1 VSAEQNSYFAAL
13 QYRNFRL
20 LWSGQALSL
29 VGTLMQSATVLWHVA
44 SLADP
49 DNKALALGMVG
60 LVKVVPIVVF
70 ALIGGVL
77 ADALDRRRLMLSM
90 QIVMLTSA
98 LLLAWHTLS
107 GGTALWPIYAL
118 TAINSAA
125 AAFEGPARQSLIPA
139 LVPRSVLPN
148 AISLNTIAFQLAAV
162 SGPALVGPILVFWG
176 VGFVY
181 LINSISFLA
190 AIWAVLAMRDLPAH
204 APENVAQLRPSAAWE
219 GLRFVFGSPLIR
231 STMLVDFFATF
242 FSSAMAL
249 LPIFTQDI
257 LEMGPNAYGWLY
269 AAPALGAAITSL
281 ILVRI
286 EPRIVRRGAVLLWS
300 VAAYGLATVVFGLS
314 HEYWLMF
321 LCLALTGA
329 SDTVSMVLRNVLR
342 QLATPDR
349 LRGRMTSVNMIFFL
363 GGPQLGELEAG
374 VLAHAVGAS
383 ASVVIGGLASLGTT
397 AWIARTTPVL
407 RTYRRE

>member
-1 VSAEQNSYFAAL
+1 MSAGYGSSFAAL
-13 QYRNFRL
+13 EYRNFRY
-20 LWSGQALSL
+20 LWAGQALSL

-44 SLADP
+44 SLAEP
-49 DNKALALGMVG
+49 GQKALALGMVG
-60 LVKVVPIVVF
+60 LVKVLPIVVF
-70 ALIGGVL
+70 ALVGGVL
-77 ADALDRRRLMLSM
+77 ADALDRRRLMLWM
-90 QIVMLTSA
+90 QILMAMSA

-107 GGTALWPIYAL
+107 GRVELWPIYAL

-162 SGPALVGPILVFWG
+162 SGPALAGPVLGWWG
-176 VGFVY
+176 PGWVY
-181 LINSISFLA
+181 LLNSVSFLA
-190 AIWAVLAMRDLPAH
+190 AIIAVLALRDLPPH
-204 APENVAQLRPSAAWE
+204 APESVAQLRPSAAWD

-269 AAPALGAAITSL
+269 AAPALGAALTSL
-281 ILVRI
+281 VLVRI
-286 EPRIVRRGAVLLWS
+286 EPRIARRGLVLLWA

-314 HEYWLMF
+314 RSYWLMF
-321 LCLALTGA
+321 VCLALTGA
-329 SDTVSMVLRNVLR
+329 ADTVSMVIRNVLR
-342 QLATPDR
+342 QLNTPDH
-349 LRGRMTSVNMIFFL
+349 LRGRMTGVNMIFFL

-383 ASVVIGGLASLGTT
+383 ASVVIGGAASLCST
-397 AWIARTTPVL
+397 AWIAKSTPEL
-407 RTYRRE
+407 RAYRRE

>member
-118 TAINSAA
+118 SAINSAA
-125 AAFEGPARQSLIPA
+125 AAFEGPARQSLFPA

-148 AISLNTIAFQLAAV
+148 AIS
-162 SGPALVGPILVFWG
+162 
-176 VGFVY
+176 
-181 LINSISFLA
+181 
-190 AIWAVLAMRDLPAH
+190 
-204 APENVAQLRPSAAWE
+204 
-219 GLRFVFGSPLIR
+219 
-231 STMLVDFFATF
+231 
-242 FSSAMAL
+242 
-249 LPIFTQDI
+249 
-257 LEMGPNAYGWLY
+257 
-269 AAPALGAAITSL
+269 
-281 ILVRI
+281 
-286 EPRIVRRGAVLLWS
+286 
-300 VAAYGLATVVFGLS
+300 
-314 HEYWLMF
+314 
-321 LCLALTGA
+321 
-329 SDTVSMVLRNVLR
+329 
-342 QLATPDR
+342 
-349 LRGRMTSVNMIFFL
+349 
-363 GGPQLGELEAG
+363 
-374 VLAHAVGAS
+374 
-383 ASVVIGGLASLGTT
+383 
-397 AWIARTTPVL
+397 
-407 RTYRRE
+407 

>member
-107 GGTALWPIYAL
+107 DGTALWPIYAL